1 MFLKIVQVVTRIAVS
16 SFFSGKDQEPTWNV
30 FLEHSTRTL
39 EMENGQSAAIVPQF
53 SRASS
58 RGSESSGARGEN
70 GMQGHPGDTDGR
82 HSKDDLSIDLASGGP
97 PSLLY

>member
-1 MFLKIVQVVTRIAVS
+1 MTTIAVS
-16 SFFSGKDQEPTWNV
+16 SFFSGEKQEPTWND
-30 FLEHSTRTL
+30 FLEASTRTV

-53 SRASS
+53 SRSASS

-70 GMQGHPGDTDGR
+70 GIQGHPGDTDGR

-97 PSLLY
+97 PSLCTELM